1 MDLDYRRIVHLATAA
16 RCGSLSAAA
25 AELGVSQPA
34 LSKSI
39 ATLEAGLGV
48 TLLERGRFGVRPTR
62 FGEAIVERGNVL
74 EAEMRGIVD
83 DIAVMK
89 RAASARLV
97 IGCGPSE
104 ATRLL
109 PQTLLALAAERPE
122 LKVTVLYGLNETL
135 MPMVRRGD
143 IEFALSSVPRT
154 ASDPDLKHEILY
166 GDSAAVIARPDH
178 PLARRRRI
186 TPHDL
191 LGRRW
196 VLARRRELER
206 KALDDL
212 FLDAGLRPPEPQTE
226 TTSAILLKTM
236 VLQGEV
242 LSFLPRE
249 LIHWEARAGQLV
261 CLDVVAPAW
270 ERVVGVT
277 TRRRGRPGSAA
288 RALVAALRA
297 QCGQGEVAY
306 AASGGAGDA

>member
-1 MDLDYRRIVHLATAA
+1 MEIDYRRIVHLATAV
-16 RCGSLSAAA
+16 RCASLSAAA

-39 ATLEAGLGV
+39 AALEASLGV

-62 FGEAIVERGNVL
+62 FGEAIVDRGNVL
-74 EAEMRGIVD
+74 EAEIRGIVD

-109 PQTLLALAAERPE
+109 PQTLLAFARDRPE
-122 LKVTVLYGLNETL
+122 VRVTVLYGLNETL
-135 MPMVRRGD
+135 MPMVKRGD

-154 ASDPDLKHEILY
+154 ASDPDLVHETLY
-166 GDSAAVIARPDH
+166 GDSAAVVARADH
-178 PLARRRRI
+178 PLAQRRRI
-186 TPHDL
+186 APRDL
-191 LGRRW
+191 LGERW

-212 FLDAGLRPPEPQTE
+212 FLEAGLRPPDPLAE

-236 VLQGEV
+236 VLQGDV

-270 ERVVGVT
+270 GRMVGIT
-277 TRRRGRPGSAA
+277 TRRRGRVGSVA
-288 RALVAALRA
+288 RALVGALRA
-297 QCGQGEVAY
+297 QCAMVREAPDGDD
-306 AASGGAGDA
+306 AAA